1 MQEWKKKGMKEKMER
16 GRGKEGRKDAR
27 QEGKYYDKRRKIKMQ
42 ALTPC
47 YYFLSLSTVS
57 VMIKL
62 INSNCF

>member
-1 MQEWKKKGMKEKMER
+1 MQEWKEKMERGR

-27 QEGKYYDKRRKIKMQ
+27 KEGNYYDKRRKIKMQ
-42 ALTPC
+42 AFTPC
-47 YYFLSLSTVS
+47 YYFPSLSTVS